1 MNSFWSGIRKSNN
14 SRLPLATTVTQC
26 TGESN
31 IDEMWQD
38 HYTVILNSVQNSRY
52 KKNVNEQIAQI
63 GNDSIK
69 LTIYNISDALK
80 SLKKGKAYGV
90 DGLAPEHFIYA
101 HSISHVFLSL
111 LFNYF
116 IVHGYL
122 PSDFMKTS
130 LVPIIKSKTGDYS
143 DKNNYRPIALVT
155 AASKLF
161 EICILEILEVYLA
174 TPD

>member
-1 MNSFWSGIRKSNN
+1 
-14 SRLPLATTVTQC
+14 
-26 TGESN
+26 
-31 IDEMWQD
+31 MWQD
-38 HYTVILNSVQNSRY
+38 HYTVIQNTVQNSRY

-80 SLKKGKAYGV
+80 SLKKGKACGV
-90 DGLAPEHFIYA
+90 VGLAAEHFIYA

-111 LFNYF
+111 LFNSF

-130 LVPIIKSKTGDYS
+130 LVPIIKRKTGDYS
-143 DKNNYRPIALVT
+143 
-155 AASKLF
+155 
-161 EICILEILEVYLA
+161 EILELYLA
-174 TPD
+174 THDQ